1 MARANRRKPSDSRK
15 GSAMQAVELRRRCR
29 RVREG
34 FMISRK
40 GLVGKLMGVTVQK
53 MTGQNQ
59 RRGRAAMP
67 NMLLG
72 LKLFLSAGGFS

>member
-1 MARANRRKPSDSRK
+1 
-15 GSAMQAVELRRRCR
+15 
-29 RVREG
+29 
-34 FMISRK
+34 MISRK
-40 GLVGKLMGVTVQK
+40 RLVGRLMGVTVQK

-59 RRGRAAMP
+59 RRGRAAIP